1 MNARLR
7 LLCRLFCLTLLG
19 FGLAGLACAADPP
32 RVAVVLSDDGP
43 PYQEV
48 LSGLRLRSPRIRG
61 VEASFHV
68 LSLGAAGSLAQG
80 GYSAVVAV
88 GLQAAQALASQ
99 EPRLQVICTLLPQS
113 AFAHLLASA
122 GPGASRR
129 LSAVFIDQPVER
141 QLDLVRVALPGRSHV
156 GVLWGAATRRSF
168 EQLGFAA
175 RDRKLRLSGEPVA
188 SEAELPAALMRLLA
202 EVQVLLALPDPAV
215 LNSETVAPVLL
226 GAYRHGVPV
235 VGFSPAYVRAGAL
248 LAVYTTPEEVG
259 AQAADMLGQLLD
271 TGILQSPQFPRQFR
285 VGVNGHVARA
295 LGIDVAEEAVLT
307 ERLRRLEREP

>member
-1 MNARLR
+1 MNARLP
-7 LLCRLFCLTLLG
+7 LLYRLFWVVLLG
-19 FGLAGLACAADPP
+19 LGWTAPVWAADPP
-32 RVAVVLSDDGP
+32 RVAVVLSDEGQ

-48 LSGLRLRSPRIRG
+48 LSGLRLRGARMRG
-61 VEASFHV
+61 TEASFHV
-68 LSLGAAGSLAQG
+68 VAPAAVGSLAQG

-88 GLQAAQALASQ
+88 GLQVAQALVGQ
-99 EPRLQVICTLLPQS
+99 DQRLPVICTLLPQS
-113 AFAHLLASA
+113 AFAQLLASA

-129 LSAVFIDQPVER
+129 ISAVFIDQPVER

-156 GVLWGAATRRSF
+156 GVLWGAATRRTF
-168 EQLGFAA
+168 DQLGAAA

-188 SEAELPAALMRLLA
+188 SEAELPAALMRLLG
-202 EVQVLLALPDPAV
+202 EVQVLLALPDTAV
-215 LNSETVAPVLL
+215 LNSQTVAPVLL

-259 AQAADMLGQLLD
+259 GQTADMLGHLLD

-285 VGVNGHVARA
+285 VGVNAHVGRA

-307 ERLRRLEREP
+307 ERVRRLEREP